1 MRRTPKII
9 GSLSTCADDIRNVRN
24 FQRAKTFTRLIV
36 NNNTES
42 SSSSNLSYES
52 ASSSNKCCGAGSSSN
67 TISLYRTTEEECT

>member
-24 FQRAKTFTRLIV
+24 FQKAKTFTRLVINN

-52 ASSSNKCCGAGSSSN
+52 ASSSNKCCGGTN
-67 TISLYRTTEEECT
+67 TIKQCKTSENCR